1 MNSRPK
7 ISVIIPVYNVVE
19 YLPQCLDSIVA
30 QDFDDMEVVVVDDGS
45 TDGSSEILHDYC
57 RRNDYFKIVSKVNGG
72 LSDARNVGTAV
83 AQGDYIY
90 YLDSDDWVSP
100 DAIDKLYQF
109 AVENRCDVVQGGFY
123 YAYDDSL
130 MFDDRWIKE
139 AMDPF
144 VLDRDS
150 AMYELIKNHYV
161 KNFAWGKLYRS
172 DIVKKIPFPKGKY
185 FEDAYWQHLIMHEV
199 RRYGVMPGPLYYY
212 RQRQGGI
219 SGAFSTRNLDLL
231 KGYKLRLEFVK
242 HEYPQ
247 YAGDMLKLY
256 HGLCIS
262 MMGAAYRTRNTELV
276 QVYTDFLNRENISY
290 SHVSYIIKDYV
301 KRAWEYFFG
310 KRLKRIEY
318 ERSL

>member
-1 MNSRPK
+1 MKSCPK
-7 ISVIIPVYNVVE
+7 ISVIVPVYNVAE

-130 MFDDRWIKE
+130 MFDDRWIK
-139 AMDPF
+139 
-144 VLDRDS
+144 
-150 AMYELIKNHYV
+150 
-161 KNFAWGKLYRS
+161 
-172 DIVKKIPFPKGKY
+172 
-185 FEDAYWQHLIMHEV
+185 
-199 RRYGVMPGPLYYY
+199 
-212 RQRQGGI
+212 
-219 SGAFSTRNLDLL
+219 
-231 KGYKLRLEFVK
+231 
-242 HEYPQ
+242 
-247 YAGDMLKLY
+247 
-256 HGLCIS
+256 
-262 MMGAAYRTRNTELV
+262 
-276 QVYTDFLNRENISY
+276 
-290 SHVSYIIKDYV
+290 
-301 KRAWEYFFG
+301 
-310 KRLKRIEY
+310 
-318 ERSL
+318 